1 MKTLQC
7 ALLSLVLL
15 SGGVGA
21 TLAEDVSMPRPR
33 PASERPVT
41 VAPGWIPSRTIAVEV
56 PAPRPDT
63 DAPAKSDDKP
73 APAAETAPPKPPR
86 IYQTA
91 CPAVIAGTVV
101 AESLPPIA
109 DGGQCGAVS
118 PLALSAVM
126 VNGREVP
133 VSGGVVTDC
142 GIATVLPTWLGAV
155 DGYLGAKENTG
166 LKSVIVGTSYMC
178 RPVNNAAGGNLSF
191 HGLADALDVVGF
203 ELEDGRR
210 VEVEKGWA
218 DALSSEGRL
227 LRFAHDAACASFTTT
242 LGPEANAE
250 HHDHLHVD
258 LGCHGKTCTARL
270 CE

>member
-1 MKTLQC
+1 
-7 ALLSLVLL
+7 
-15 SGGVGA
+15 
-21 TLAEDVSMPRPR
+21 MPRPR
-33 PASERPVT
+33 PASERPVA
-41 VAPGWIPSRTIAVEV
+41 VAPGWIPARNVVVEV

-63 DAPAKSDDKP
+63 EAPAKVEDKP
-73 APAAETAPPKPPR
+73 APVAETPPPKPPR
-86 IYQTA
+86 DYQTA
-91 CPAVIAGTVV
+91 CPAVIAGEVV
-101 AESLPPIA
+101 AKSLPPIE

-118 PLALSAVM
+118 PLALSAVI

-142 GIATVLPTWLGAV
+142 GIATALPKWLSAV
-155 DGYLGAKENTG
+155 DGYLGARENTG

-203 ELEDGRR
+203 ELEDGRK
-210 VEVEKGWA
+210 VEVLSGWG
-218 DALSSEGRL
+218 DAQSSEGRL

-250 HHDHLHVD
+250 HRDHLHVD

>member
-1 MKTLQC
+1 MKALRC
-7 ALLSLVLL
+7 ALISLLLL
-15 SGGVGA
+15 SGSVGS
-21 TLAEDVSMPRPR
+21 TLAEDVTMPRPR

-41 VAPGWIPSRTIAVEV
+41 VAPGWIPSRTVVVEA
-56 PAPRPDT
+56 PSPRPDT
-63 DAPAKSDDKP
+63 DAPAKVEDKP
-73 APAAETAPPKPPR
+73 TPVVETPPPKPPR
-86 IYQTA
+86 DYQTA
-91 CPAVIAGTVV
+91 CPAVISGTVV
-101 AESLPPIA
+101 AESLPPIE
-109 DGGQCGAVS
+109 DGQCGTQS
-118 PLALSAVM
+118 PLKLSAVM

-142 GIATVLPTWLGAV
+142 GIATALPNWLGAV
-155 DGYLGAKENTG
+155 DGYLGARENTG

-191 HGLADALDVVGF
+191 HGLADALDIVGF
-203 ELEDGRR
+203 ELEDGRK
-210 VEVEKGWA
+210 VEVLSGWG
-218 DALSSEGRL
+218 DAQSSEGRL

-250 HHDHLHVD
+250 HRDHLHVD